1 MSRAANHVNVPRHEI
16 CDIGDQDERLVNI
29 LDQYLTDIEA
39 GKRPNENA
47 IIASHPDLAEALRES
62 FDALRLLSTM
72 ETVLPVPGHESRVT
86 IPKVLDD
93 FVLGVELGRGA
104 AGIVYEA
111 RQLSLDRLVAVKV
124 LAFCSSIQHDRVER
138 FYREAT
144 AAALLNH
151 PHIVSVLGV
160 GCCQGTHY
168 YAMNRVEGAS
178 LDQRIAAASNGGND
192 SLASPLIGPDRFR
205 RIAGFMADAA
215 DALAHAHQEGIVHR
229 DIKPSNL
236 LLTPNDHLWVA
247 DFGLARIGGEANLTR
262 SGDMVGTI
270 RYMSPE
276 QASGKS
282 EWVDGRSDIYAL
294 GATLYELVL
303 LKPTFE
309 GDDSAQL
316 LRAIQTTEPATP
328 RSLDREIPVPLETII
343 RRAMR
348 RSAGERYQSASE
360 MAADLRRFAAG
371 KPVHASRVT
380 LAERWASYVR
390 EHGAIV
396 AAAMLLAIATLA
408 ASVAHSVIVAR
419 EQTQTNRA
427 LGMAQANYL
436 QARRAVDTLGADV
449 AMRLATIPQAAEIR
463 QEVLAETL
471 AYYEAFIADANDDPA
486 LVMDVAKTRL
496 RVAQLVRSSGGSF
509 ADSDAAYAASILSL
523 QSLPRSTSSEANALR
538 VQALNEWAMLRG
550 EHGELEGVD
559 ELLEQA
565 KQAASG
571 ILPVEASQIAMA
583 LVHNNRGV
591 IALRRDNKPMAMTE
605 MQSAVDIYRSISNPS
620 KLGEKT
626 ETPLLSDLAGA
637 LANLATLMSDAGQTE
652 QALQLMASSIE
663 LNDQIQ
669 SHRTEDALGGT
680 PGELRRRALAHNNLA
695 AMRWRAGQTEDA
707 IASYGRAVQWL
718 EHASAKLPGLP
729 AVRRELAVALN
740 NQGMALSSAKRF
752 DDAERAFRRALAIAQ
767 PTAEAD
773 PSDIVAARECG
784 GILNNLGV
792 LLRERGK
799 IEDAKIAFYQALQH
813 QTRARKLSP
822 LDPENARFLDQIQHN
837 FVSVEG

>member
-1 MSRAANHVNVPRHEI
+1 MIRLSTNSYASVDDSA
-16 CDIGDQDERLVNI
+16 DIDEQDERLVNI
-29 LDQYLTDIEA
+29 LDQYLIDLEA
-39 GKRPNENA
+39 GKRPNASE

-62 FDALRLLSTM
+62 CGALRLLSSL
-72 ETVLPVPGHESRVT
+72 EADLPGNGHESLAA

-93 FVLGVELGRGA
+93 FVLGRELGRGA

-111 RQLSLDRLVAVKV
+111 QQVSLDRAVAVKV

-178 LDQRIAAASNGGND
+178 LDQRIEAAVRHAD
-192 SLASPLIGPDRFR
+192 EPLASPLVGPDRFR
-205 RIAGFMADAA
+205 RIARFMADAA

-236 LLTPNDHLWVA
+236 LLTPDDHLWVA

-282 EWVDGRSDIYAL
+282 EWVDGRTDIYAL

-309 GDDSAQL
+309 GHDSAQL

-328 RSLDREIPVPLETII
+328 RSIDRSIPVPLETII

-348 RSAGERYQSASE
+348 RSASERYQSASE

-371 KPVHASRVT
+371 QPIQASKVT
-380 LAERWASYVR
+380 LAERWSAYLR
-390 EHGAIV
+390 DHAAMV
-396 AAAMLLAIATLA
+396 AAAMLLAIVSIA
-408 ASVAHSVIVAR
+408 ASTAHSVIVADKQS
-419 EQTQTNRA
+419 QTERA
-427 LGMAQANYL
+427 LGLSQKNYL
-436 QARRAVDTLGADV
+436 EARRAVDTLGADV
-449 AMRLATIPQAAEIR
+449 AMRLATIPQAAELQ

-471 AYYEAFIADANDDPA
+471 AYYEKFIADSNDDPS
-486 LVMDVAKTRL
+486 LGVEVAKTRL
-496 RVAQLVRSSGGSF
+496 KIAQLVRFGGGSF
-509 ADSDAAYAASILSL
+509 ADSDAAYAASIQALRSL
-523 QSLPRSTSSEANALR
+523 TSNTSSEINSLR
-538 VQALNEWAMLRG
+538 VQALNEWAMLRC
-550 EHGELEGVD
+550 EHGELKGVD
-559 ELLEQA
+559 ELLNE
-565 KQAASG
+565 AAVAANG
-571 ILPVEASQIAMA
+571 IETGNASKVAIA

-591 IALRRDNKPMAMTE
+591 IALRQNNKALAMKE
-605 MQSAVDIYRSISNPS
+605 MQSAVEIFQSISDLS
-620 KLGEKT
+620 QLDQDMV
-626 ETPLLSDLAGA
+626 TPLVSDLAAA
-637 LANLATLMSDAGQTE
+637 LANLATLMSEAGQAE
-652 QALQLMASSIE
+652 QALTLMASSID
-663 LNDQIQ
+663 LNEQIQ
-669 SHRTEDALGGT
+669 SDRTEDALGGT
-680 PGELRRRALAHNNLA
+680 ASELRRRALSHNNLA
-695 AMRWRAGQTEDA
+695 AMRWRAGQTEKA
-707 IASYGRAVQWL
+707 IESYGRAVQWL
-718 EHASAKLPGLP
+718 EHASAKLPGLI
-729 AVRRELAVALN
+729 VIRRELAVALN
-740 NQGMALSSAKRF
+740 NQGMAFSSAERF
-752 DDAERAFRRALAIAQ
+752 DEAENAFRRALAIAQ

-773 PSDIVAARECG
+773 PSDVVAARECG

-792 LLRERGK
+792 LLRNRGR
-799 IEDAKIAFYQALQH
+799 IEDAKVAFSQAIQH
-813 QTRARKLSP
+813 QMRARKLSP
-822 LDPENARFLDQIQHN
+822 LDPENGRFLDQIRHN